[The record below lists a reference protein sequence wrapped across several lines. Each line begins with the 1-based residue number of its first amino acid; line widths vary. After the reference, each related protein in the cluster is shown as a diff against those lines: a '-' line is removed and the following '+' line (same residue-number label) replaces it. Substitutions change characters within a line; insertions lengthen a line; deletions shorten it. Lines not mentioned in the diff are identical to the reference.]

1 MPLLEHLLHIVNLSS
16 YLVFL
21 CSDVSLLFFFDTTQK
36 KNFLKK
42 GTSYTNVIIGQVNC
56 QGFLFIFLVKKP
68 FYVWLMRAQFISY
81 PKVSISKR
89 CHYMYK
95 SSREKR
101 RLEKYCLTP
110 SCKKNRA
117 AFFFNNEQDKIGYIG
132 TKASSTIPIF

>member
-1 MPLLEHLLHIVNLSS
+1 
-16 YLVFL
+16 
-21 CSDVSLLFFFDTTQK
+21 
-36 KNFLKK
+36 
-42 GTSYTNVIIGQVNC
+42 
-56 QGFLFIFLVKKP
+56 
-68 FYVWLMRAQFISY
+68 MRAQFISY

-101 RLEKYCLTP
+101 RLEKYRLTP